1 MQLIARKSDRM
12 PENLVLKDY
21 LPYRLS
27 VLSNRVS
34 SSISKLYQRH
44 VDLSIPE
51 WRVIAILGESGA
63 LSAGRVAE
71 RTAMD
76 KVAVSRAAARLVE
89 AKYVARKTDAKDKR
103 RHELRLTAMGREIY
117 ETVVPVALAY
127 EASLLESLS
136 RAEKKHLD
144 SLLRKLSDIEKSL
157 SL

>member
-1 MQLIARKSDRM
+1 M

-144 SLLRKLSDIEKSL
+144 NLLRKLSDIEKSL

>member
-1 MQLIARKSDRM
+1 M

-63 LSAGRVAE
+63 LSAGGVAKK
-71 RTAMD
+71 TAMD

-89 AKYVARKTDAKDKR
+89 ANYVARKTDAKDKR

-127 EASLLESLS
+127 EASLLENLS

-144 SLLRKLSDIEKSL
+144 SLLRKLSDIEKNL
-157 SL
+157 SH

>member
-144 SLLRKLSDIEKSL
+144 NLLRKLSDIEKSL